1 MLLLYKIDLF
11 VFAVSKM
18 YTFKAEHGQG
28 YQGYWK
34 ESNLEN
40 EIDSL
45 VAIMND
51 HLNIFAPIG
60 ASKNL

>member
-1 MLLLYKIDLF
+1 
-11 VFAVSKM
+11 M

-28 YQGYWK
+28 YQCYWK

-60 ASKNL
+60 GSINL